1 VFEKSTNSYTNQ
13 FFENVVAAIRDKLI
27 GLLGESAL
35 TAVLPVLEIL
45 IWTLI
50 LLAFDFLLQKL
61 SGFLLKL
68 LLRNSKIKWTRQ
80 FYKHKVFRSLIHF
93 FTISLL
99 MAINPLVFQEY
110 PGIDRVTE
118 KLIGLIIIAVIILF
132 IFRLIDAIIE
142 INDDD
147 EEQTYS
153 KIGFRTFAQLIK
165 IFVIFFGL
173 LTFIATLI
181 DVKLSQIF
189 TVLGALTAVVLLI
202 FRDSILGFIS
212 GVQIST
218 SKSIKIGDWISVS
231 KYELE
236 GIVKEINLTVTKVEK
251 FDKTISTFP
260 TYDLISTEVTNNS
273 WMSETNTRRI
283 KRAIVFNVNSFKFCD
298 EKMLE
303 KFGKIDLI
311 QDYILQKRKDIEKAN
326 QKVKNP
332 GNLINGKQ
340 LTNIGTFRIYA
351 QNYLENRDDIS
362 KNDTLTVR
370 QLAQTSI
377 GMPLEIYCFANS
389 STFAV
394 YEKIQADIFD
404 HLITASREFGLEVS
418 QPFII
423 NREND

>member
-1 VFEKSTNSYTNQ
+1 MFEKSTNQ
-13 FFENVVAAIRDKLI
+13 FLVNTVNLIHSKLDQLLDGA
-27 GLLGESAL
+27 GLSVL
-35 TAVLPVLEIL
+35 LPVLEIL
-45 IWTLI
+45 IWILI

-68 LLRNSKIKWTRQ
+68 FLRNSKIKWTRQ

-99 MAINPLVFQEY
+99 MAVNPLVFQQY
-110 PGIDRVTE
+110 AGIGKITE
-118 KLIGLIIIAVIILF
+118 KFIGLLIISLIILF
-132 IFRLIDAIIE
+132 VFRLIDAIIE

-147 EEQTYS
+147 EEKTYS

-165 IFVIFFGL
+165 IFVVFFGL

>member
-1 VFEKSTNSYTNQ
+1 MVH
-13 FFENVVAAIRDKLI
+13 AKLDQLLDGA
-27 GLLGESAL
+27 GLSVL
-35 TAVLPVLEIL
+35 LPVLEIL

-68 LLRNSKIKWTRQ
+68 FLRNSKIKWTRQ

-99 MAINPLVFQEY
+99 MAVNPLVFQQY
-110 PGIDRVTE
+110 VGIGKITE
-118 KLIGLIIIAVIILF
+118 KFIGLLIISLIILF
-132 IFRLIDAIIE
+132 VFRLIDAIIE

-147 EEQTYS
+147 EEKTYS

-165 IFVIFFGL
+165 IFVVFFGL